1 MPESYVGK
9 LASPFSSDADSIKC
23 GHDDVTESLPA
34 FKAFVWQFP
43 NAVKTVNSIW
53 FTENIVEMQGL
64 KIYKTK

>member
-1 MPESYVGK
+1 
-9 LASPFSSDADSIKC
+9 
-23 GHDDVTESLPA
+23 
-34 FKAFVWQFP
+34 VWQFP

>member
-34 FKAFVWQFP
+34 FKAFV
-43 NAVKTVNSIW
+43 
-53 FTENIVEMQGL
+53 
-64 KIYKTK
+64 